1 MSHSIDEQSFVR
13 YKILIS
19 EDFKIWGDDRC
30 DRKCQRLIT
39 AATKLIGMVLC
50 NGVVGNLKALFS
62 EDRQERIP

>member
-1 MSHSIDEQSFVR
+1 V
-13 YKILIS
+13 LIGVIES
-19 EDFKIWGDDRC
+19 TSD
-30 DRKCQRLIT
+30 LTT